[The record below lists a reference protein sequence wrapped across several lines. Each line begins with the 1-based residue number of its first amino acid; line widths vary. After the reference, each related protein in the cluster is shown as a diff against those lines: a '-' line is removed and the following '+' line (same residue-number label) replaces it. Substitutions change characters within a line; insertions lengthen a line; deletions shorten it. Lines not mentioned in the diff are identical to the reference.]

1 MDVVCL
7 QMLNHQLFALWV
19 VVSLLLLM
27 RENGVWVQAES
38 MDAVKGKTVR

>member
-7 QMLNHQLFALWV
+7 QMLNHQLALWV

-27 RENGVWVQAES
+27 RENSVWVQAES